1 MVEPIFQD
9 PELQAKFESQGYV
22 KIPFLTQDEVAHLVN
37 LFWELHPT
45 LDTKGF
51 QSSSYSNDYS
61 YKKKASDLVTAVFKP
76 HYEKIFKNYRAFGSA
91 YLYKQPDTYSEL
103 PVHQDWTIVDE
114 EQYVALN
121 IWVPLIDVTSFN
133 GALHVMPGSHYG
145 VLKPL
150 RCPTLPMFFDGYE
163 QLMIANSIPMEVKAG
178 EAVVLNQSIVH
189 YSPPN
194 KSDKIRIAITS
205 GVMSATPKMNFHYC
219 PDRSKNEVEV
229 FEMEDDFLISFENF
243 YEAILKRPLMGK
255 SLGMKPYNIPLLNE
269 SELHEMLLKMKERAG
284 LPPILVE
291 STPVKNNIVVEEKI
305 NLEPTPKVEPTLIQ
319 RIASFFQTH

>member
-1 MVEPIFQD
+1 MVDPIFQD

-22 KIPFLTQDEVAHLVN
+22 KIPFLTQEEVTYLVE
-37 LFWELHPT
+37 LFWKLHPN

-51 QSSSYSNDYS
+51 QSSSYSSDYG
-61 YKKKASDLVTAVFKP
+61 YKKNASDLVTAVFKP
-76 HYEKIFKNYRAFGSA
+76 HYERIFKNYRAFGSA

-114 EQYVALN
+114 EKYVALN

-163 QLMIANSIPMEVKAG
+163 QLMIDNSIPMEVKAG

-205 GVMSATPKMNFHYC
+205 GVMSAAPKMNFHYC

-229 FEMEDDFLISFENF
+229 IEMEDDFLISFENF

-255 SLGMKPYNIPLLNE
+255 SLGFKPYTIPLLNE
-269 SELHEMLLKMKERAG
+269 HELKDILLKMKERAG
-284 LPPILVE
+284 LPPILAE
-291 STPVKNNIVVEEKI
+291 SSPVKSNVVVEEKTAMAPPQKAAPS
-305 NLEPTPKVEPTLIQ
+305 LLQ